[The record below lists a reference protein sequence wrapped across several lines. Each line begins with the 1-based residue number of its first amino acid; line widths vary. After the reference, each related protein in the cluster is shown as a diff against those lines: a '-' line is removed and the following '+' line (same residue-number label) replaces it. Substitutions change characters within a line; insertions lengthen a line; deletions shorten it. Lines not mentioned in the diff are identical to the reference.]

1 MGLGFESQADHD
13 DLYIRHNVRFLRM
26 IRFRIVRFFVS
37 PFPPFRSS
45 YLLIEIPDG
54 RAAHPML
61 AFAREKRR
69 L

>member
-1 MGLGFESQADHD
+1 
-13 DLYIRHNVRFLRM
+13 M